1 MLKKNIIVFVNNI
14 PQDGLDGILRL
25 KPDIELAVMGSY
37 RKKDWVEKAKAQ
49 KVHHIIPVDYNK
61 PESLAKGLFK
71 IEDRILAITCRGDK
85 NIPDFAKIVPHVPYL
100 KTPTA
105 ESLRWASDKIAMRE
119 RFDAYDSE
127 LSPRFLIVHDASK
140 KTLDNIKSRLKFPI
154 IIKPAHL
161 HSSLLVSQCRT
172 QKELKINLEKIFRKI
187 NNVYKQNKSKQTPL
201 VLAEEMMQGDKYSV
215 DAYVDS
221 RGQIYFCPFVYNR
234 SGVHVGFDDF
244 FEYELSNRPVLNKK
258 QKNEALKVATKAV
271 HALSLCNTSAHIEL
285 MQTKDGWKVIEVG
298 ARIGGF
304 RQRLYKLSHGI
315 EHAVNDVCIHIP
327 QKLFIPKVRKQYVGV
342 FNFYARSEGKL
353 DSIKGIYKVKKL
365 KSFIELKI
373 LKQKGA
379 VCRFARNGGSHVV
392 SIWLV
397 NKNLQQWEKDVAEM
411 ESLIE
416 IITK

>member
-1 MLKKNIIVFVNNI
+1 MLEKNIIVFVNNV
-14 PQDGLDGILRL
+14 PKDGLDAILGL
-25 KPDIELAVMGSY
+25 ESNAELAVIGNS
-37 RKKDWVEKAKAQ
+37 RKKDWIERAKAL
-49 KVHHIIPVDYNK
+49 KVHHIIAVDYSK
-61 PESLAKGLFK
+61 PESLAKSLFK

-119 RFDAYDSE
+119 RFDAYDPE
-127 LSPRFLIVHDASK
+127 LSPRFLVVNNTSK
-140 KTLDNIKSRLKFPI
+140 KTLDDIESKLNFPI

-172 QKELKINLEKIFRKI
+172 QKELKINLETIFRKI
-187 NNVYKQNKSKQTPL
+187 NSVYKQNKTEQIPV

-221 RGQIYFCPFVYNR
+221 RGEMYFCPFVYNR

-258 QKNEALKVATKAV
+258 QKEQALKVAKKAV
-271 HALSLCNTSAHIEL
+271 HALSLCNTSVHIEL
-285 MQTKDGWKVIEVG
+285 MQTEKAWKVIEVG

-304 RQRLYKLSHGI
+304 RQKLYKLSHGI
-315 EHAVNDVCIHIP
+315 EHAANDVRIHIP
-327 QKLFIPKVRKQYVGV
+327 QKLFIPKIRKQYVGV
-342 FNFYARSEGKL
+342 FNFYARSEGRL
-353 DSIKGIYKVKKL
+353 EGVQGIHKVKKL
-365 KSFIELKI
+365 KSFVELKI
-373 LKQKGA
+373 FKQKGDM
-379 VCRFARNGGSHVV
+379 CRFAKNGGSHAIN
-392 SIWLV
+392 IWLA
-397 NKNLQQWEKDVAEM
+397 NKNLKQWEKDVVEM
-411 ESLIE
+411 ESLIK